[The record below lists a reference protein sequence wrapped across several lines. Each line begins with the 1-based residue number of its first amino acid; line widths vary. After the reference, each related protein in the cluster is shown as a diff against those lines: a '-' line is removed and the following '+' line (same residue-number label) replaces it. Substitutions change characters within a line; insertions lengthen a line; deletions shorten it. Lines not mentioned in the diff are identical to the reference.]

1 MILPMTD
8 RRKSPPLFDL
18 MRERERAANAPDP
31 ITPSQKERSNPNP
44 NPTPTEP
51 RTAAPSSTRP
61 TAWDSSGGVSR
72 AERSA
77 AAMLDEAPQ
86 TEKTLRLPMSM
97 AYLIIALMLA
107 GLVGAWVGG
116 YKLGEKSGKAQMES
130 LVKDEPVVRSRVE
143 NPPADPAAAKP
154 TISPPALPVQD
165 PILRDRIDPNAPG
178 LAVMSASGFLADDP
192 REDATNYL
200 ELATL
205 PRDEAASAI
214 EFMNSHG
221 VPVIG
226 IPRLDSRRSDA
237 NNPSRY
243 TLYSLGVAAPGD
255 QFRTMTRERDDH
267 QRLIAKLGN
276 QWQQEFRGGSD
287 FAVSKTQWVKYTP

>member
-1 MILPMTD
+1 MTD

-31 ITPSQKERSNPNP
+31 ISPSQKERPSEQVSSPERNPS
-44 NPTPTEP
+44 
-51 RTAAPSSTRP
+51 APAPARP
-61 TAWDSSGGVSR
+61 TAWDSTGGVSR

-86 TEKTLRLPMSM
+86 TDKTLKLPMSM
-97 AYLIIALMLA
+97 AYLIVALMLA

-116 YKLGEKSGKAQMES
+116 YKLGEKSGKAQMEA
-130 LVKDEPVVRSRVE
+130 LVKDEPVVRPRVDDDDPVSE
-143 NPPADPAAAKP
+143 PVTRQPAISTPP
-154 TISPPALPVQD
+154 LPVED
-165 PILRDRIDPNAPG
+165 PILNDRIDPGAPG

-192 REDATNYL
+192 REEGTNYL

-205 PRDEAASAI
+205 PRDEASSAI
-214 EFMNSHG
+214 EYMNSHG

-267 QRLIAKLGN
+267 QRLIARLGK

>member
-1 MILPMTD
+1 MTD

-31 ITPSQKERSNPNP
+31 IAPSND
-44 NPTPTEP
+44 PTAPP
-51 RTAAPSSTRP
+51 PAAPEKVEPAAQVPQARP
-61 TAWDSSGGVSR
+61 TAWDSTGGVSR

-77 AAMLDEAPQ
+77 AAMLDEEPQ
-86 TEKTLRLPMSM
+86 TDKVLKVPMSM
-97 AYLIIALMLA
+97 AYLAVAVMLA
-107 GLVGAWVGG
+107 LVVVAWVGG
-116 YKLGEKSGKAQMES
+116 YKLGEKSGKAEIQA
-130 LVKDEPVVRSRVE
+130 LVKNDPVVRPIVQDPDPVPDLAINPPVDE
-143 NPPADPAAAKP
+143 NPPMGNESIGSGINPE
-154 TISPPALPVQD
+154 
-165 PILRDRIDPNAPG
+165 APG
-178 LAVMSASGFLADDP
+178 LAIMSAGGYMADDP
-192 REDATNYL
+192 REAATNYL

-205 PRDEAASAI
+205 PREEASSAI
-214 EFMNSHG
+214 RYMEEHG

-267 QRLIAKLGN
+267 QRMIARLGK
-276 QWQQEFRGGSD
+276 QWQREFRGGSD

>member
-1 MILPMTD
+1 
-8 RRKSPPLFDL
+8 

-31 ITPSQKERSNPNP
+31 ITPTQRERPSASPS
-44 NPTPTEP
+44 EP
-51 RTAAPSSTRP
+51 RVNPPAQTRP

-86 TEKTLRLPMSM
+86 TEKTLKLPMSM
-97 AYLIIALMLA
+97 AYLIVALMLA

-130 LVKDEPVVRSRVE
+130 LVKDEPVVRPRDEERVQE
-143 NPPADPAAAKP
+143 PVIDRSMP
-154 TISPPALPVQD
+154 TTPVLTTED

-192 REDATNYL
+192 REEATNYL

-205 PRDEAASAI
+205 PRDEASSAI
-214 EFMNSHG
+214 KFMSEHG

>member
-1 MILPMTD
+1 MTD

-31 ITPSQKERSNPNP
+31 ITPTQRERPSASPS
-44 NPTPTEP
+44 EP
-51 RTAAPSSTRP
+51 RVNPPAQTRP

-86 TEKTLRLPMSM
+86 TEKTLKLPMSM
-97 AYLIIALMLA
+97 AYLIVALMLA

-130 LVKDEPVVRSRVE
+130 LVKDEPVVRPRDEERVQE
-143 NPPADPAAAKP
+143 PVIDRSMP
-154 TISPPALPVQD
+154 TTPVLTTED

-192 REDATNYL
+192 REEATNYL

-205 PRDEAASAI
+205 PRDEASSAI
-214 EFMNSHG
+214 KFMSEHG

>member
-1 MILPMTD
+1 
-8 RRKSPPLFDL
+8 
-18 MRERERAANAPDP
+18 
-31 ITPSQKERSNPNP
+31 
-44 NPTPTEP
+44 
-51 RTAAPSSTRP
+51 
-61 TAWDSSGGVSR
+61 
-72 AERSA
+72 
-77 AAMLDEAPQ
+77 MLDEAPQ
-86 TEKTLRLPMSM
+86 SEKVLKLPMSM
-97 AYLIIALMLA
+97 VYLIVALVLA

-116 YKLGEKSGKAQMES
+116 YKLGEKSGRAQMEA
-130 LVKDEPVVRSRVE
+130 LVTDEPVVRPREQSNTPVE
-143 NPPADPAAAKP
+143 PQIQQPVTNNTPQLPPEDPVLREGINPD
-154 TISPPALPVQD
+154 
-165 PILRDRIDPNAPG
+165 APG
-178 LAVMSASGFLADDP
+178 LAVMSASGFLANDP
-192 REDATNYL
+192 REEGTNYL

-205 PRDEAASAI
+205 PRQEASSAI
-214 EFMNSHG
+214 EYMNKNG

-267 QRLIAKLGN
+267 QRLIARLGD